1 MNKYI
6 TLFFIGFIFFF
17 HSACK
22 QESQSFEIYLSPTGN
37 DNNDGSKE
45 KPFATLERARK
56 AIREYKASTSDSL
69 INDVTVYLKEGVY
82 NFEQTFRL
90 KKEDAGSGNSKIVYK
105 AIEEGKVVFSG
116 GTKIETNSVKSIN
129 GSPIENIFKEE
140 LRDSIFFIDLKEQG
154 ITDYGKMVQHG
165 FSIAIKPSP
174 MELFINDKSMHLARW
189 PNDSMI
195 PVLEVISGGSVPRS
209 GDTGKEGGIFKY
221 GSKKPSTWKNN
232 SNLWIYG
239 YFNSPIADD
248 NLKVK
253 EIDTV
258 NNIISLLHPH
268 MYGIASSLEENH
280 WAAHLRRFYFYNIPE
295 ELDKPGEYYLDR
307 NAGRI
312 YFYPPTTER
321 IEKVQASILEEPMIS
336 LIDVSHI
343 TLDGIIFE
351 CSRGMGIYMEGGE
364 RVNIKNCTFRNLG
377 TVAIMNGQGV
387 DGEPVPIHDFTGT
400 PVSETIGNV
409 KAHMY
414 DNTTWNRN
422 GGKKHTIENCLIYQ
436 TGTGG
441 ILLSGGDR
449 LTLEPGSNVVKN
461 CEIHNYNR
469 INGSYCPAIHVDGV
483 GNKVVDCYIHDAPH
497 QGVAVFG
504 NEHLIKGTLF
514 ENVCMEAS
522 DMGAVYMGRN
532 PTERGNTVTE
542 CIFNQ
547 VGTTHEQSVT
557 AIYLDDLISGMKITR
572 NVFRKAGKGYFSA
585 VYVNNGS
592 DVPISY
598 NLFIDTKSAYNLE
611 SHFTT
616 EDVEGWKNR
625 IAEGG
630 IYNIRLK
637 AVNYKSDPW
646 KTMYPNLANF
656 ENDNPAFP
664 SRVPFHDNLVIRS
677 KVFES
682 RTGVDKEKLVYEN
695 LVYKDFQLPDDHVE
709 FTVDSDIGR
718 WLDISDVDKVLEKAG
733 LKLEDLLEAQNENLE
748 IR

>member
-6 TLFFIGFIFFF
+6 LLLLTGFILLFS
-17 HSACK
+17 SACR
-22 QESQSFEIYLSPTGN
+22 QEKQSFNIYLSPTGN
-37 DNNDGSKE
+37 DNNDGSKN
-45 KPFATLERARK
+45 KPFATLERARN
-56 AIREYKASTSDSL
+56 AIREHKASTPDSL
-69 INDVTVYLKEGVY
+69 IKNINVYLGDGVY
-82 NFEQTFRL
+82 EFDQTFRL
-90 KKEDAGSGNSKIVYK
+90 KKEDAGSRNSKIVYK
-105 AIEEGKVVFSG
+105 AIEEGKAVFSG
-116 GTKIETNSVKSIN
+116 GTGIETNSVKSIKE
-129 GSPIENIFKEE
+129 SPIENIFKEE

-154 ITDYGKMVQHG
+154 IADYGKMVQHG
-165 FSIAIKPSP
+165 FSIAIKPAP

-195 PVLEVISGGSVPRS
+195 HVLEVISGGSVPRS

-221 GSKKPSTWKNN
+221 GPKQPSTWKEN
-232 SNLWIYG
+232 SNLWVYG

-248 NLKVK
+248 NIKVK

-258 NNIISLLHPH
+258 NNIISLLQPH

-295 ELDKPGEYYLDR
+295 ELDEPGEYYLDR

-312 YFYPPTTER
+312 YFYPPTTES
-321 IEKVQASILEEPMIS
+321 IKKVQASILEEPMIS
-336 LIDVSHI
+336 LIDASHI
-343 TLDGIIFE
+343 TFDGITFE

-387 DGEPVPIHDFTGT
+387 AGDPVPIHEFTGI
-400 PVSETIGNV
+400 PASETIGNL

-414 DNTTWNRN
+414 DNTTWNRK
-422 GGKKHTIENCLIYQ
+422 GGEEHLIENCLIYQ

-441 ILLSGGDR
+441 IILSGGDR
-449 LTLEPGSNVVKN
+449 LTLDPGRNVVKN
-461 CEIHNYNR
+461 CEIHHYNR
-469 INGSYCPAIHVDGV
+469 INGAYCPAVHVDGV
-483 GNKVVDCYIHDAPH
+483 GNEVVDCYIHDAPH
-497 QGVAVFG
+497 QGVAIFG
-504 NEHLIKGTLF
+504 NEHLIQGTLF

-547 VGTTHEQSVT
+547 IGSSHEQSVS
-557 AIYLDDLISGMKITR
+557 AIYLDDLISGMTITS

-611 SHFTT
+611 AHFAT
-616 EDVEGWKNR
+616 EDIENWKSR

-630 IYNIRLK
+630 IYDTRLK

-664 SRVPFHDNLVIRS
+664 SRNPFHDNLVIRTDLY
-677 KVFES
+677 ES
-682 RTGVDKEKLVYEN
+682 RTGVDKEGFVYEN
-695 LVYKDFQLPDDHVE
+695 LVYEDIQLPKDHE
-709 FTVDSDIGR
+709 GFDVDTDIGR
-718 WLDISDVDKVLEKAG
+718 WLDMSDVGNVLKDVD
-733 LKLEDLLEAQNENLE
+733 LTLEDLLNAENEKLE
-748 IR
+748 IK